1 MFGHTSD
8 RWDNML
14 YCANSTFFIKIH
26 VKWLS
31 ILTAINKI
39 VQNIFIIYRN
49 NIILTFLILL
59 QCSFNCNA
67 IIILFQCNTYKK
79 RDILH
84 TFNIIWTKS
93 ELTQVFHD
101 ECQFTKL
108 KTRTKARVRN
118 QDLTVIFLLLSWKH
132 SYNSLFQRDSKTISA
147 PKVYKTNKSEKY
159 KILIS
164 LFGIIFLKIQQI
176 TYYYGTQKLLSQLA
190 LDSHCGWRL
199 MK

>member
-14 YCANSTFFIKIH
+14 YCANSAFFIKTH

-59 QCSFNCNA
+59 QCIFNCNA
-67 IIILFQCNTYKK
+67 INILFQCNTYKK
-79 RDILH
+79 RDILY
-84 TFNIIWTKS
+84 TFNIICPKS

-132 SYNSLFQRDSKTISA
+132 SYNNLFQRDSKTSLDLKFI
-147 PKVYKTNKSEKY
+147 KQTNLNKY
-159 KILIS
+159 KLLIC
-164 LFGIIFLKIQQI
+164 LFGIISILLKPQS
-176 TYYYGTQKLLSQLA
+176 KSV
-190 LDSHCGWRL
+190 
-199 MK
+199 